1 MLRTLSAAVV
11 AAFVVSS
18 SAFAQGLEPIGR
30 IHSGARKLDRVPA
43 IAVPALDR
51 NALADDD
58 EQRRLNGQA
67 PRFAVP
73 HAVAVDAA
81 TAGAWDVLDATW
93 SLWRLRIQ
101 APEAS
106 HVNLGFTRL
115 VLPSTARLMVYS
127 ADYQNVVRPFD
138 AADVSPEGELWT
150 PVVSGSEIVVE
161 LYVTTAQ
168 RPAAL
173 LHLGHIGSGYRF
185 FGAGN
190 TAVGVDDLSGSCNV
204 DVACPAGSG
213 WASEIPAVAAI
224 STGGSVFCTGFMVNN
239 TAQDGRNFFMTANHC
254 GITSGN
260 AASLVCYWNYQRAVC
275 GSGQGPMTMFN
286 TGATFRSSYSTSDFT
301 LVELNSAPNPA
312 WGITYAGWNRS
323 TADATSACGI
333 HHPSGDQKKISFENQ
348 ATTTT
353 SYNSN
358 TVPGNGSHV
367 RVIDWDIGTTEGG
380 SSGSPLFDQNHRVIG
395 QLHGGGAA
403 CGNNLSDWY
412 GRFSMSWTGG
422 GTNSSR
428 LSNWLDPL
436 NSGAVTL
443 DTRGSSAASASV
455 YGSGCYTS
463 YRSFYEQFP
472 GAVDLAGT
480 ASSTSTL
487 AMAPNG
493 AGYTVSA
500 GPNAWFTPTS
510 ANLGLTDDSLSSART
525 LPFSFPFPGGSTTS
539 LRVCSNGFV
548 WLNGTS
554 TDTDYTPTVAEL
566 CANPARLAALWTDLN
581 PATAG
586 TVHYDVDPSNSAV
599 YCTWLAVPAYGSTG
613 TAGNSFQIVLRSS
626 GAVELRYR
634 QLASTPAGA
643 LVGWSPGNGAVEPP
657 ARDLS
662 LAMPFATGADAAGLT
677 FTPNNRP
684 VVGTTLQMTIGNI
697 PAGTVFGG
705 VFLGW
710 SQVPAGIDLAG
721 IGMPGCS
728 RYCSQEFAYT
738 VMAAS
743 PSHVFQFGV
752 PAGATWHGIRMF
764 AQAATLSTGF
774 NSLGALSS
782 NGIELLFNPN

>member
-1 MLRTLSAAVV
+1 
-11 AAFVVSS
+11 
-18 SAFAQGLEPIGR
+18 
-30 IHSGARKLDRVPA
+30 VPA
-43 IAVPALDR
+43 ITVPAIDR

-58 EQRRLNGQA
+58 ELRHQNGQP

-73 HAVAVDAA
+73 NAVDVTPA
-81 TAGAWDVLDATW
+81 THGVWDALDTTW

-101 APEAS
+101 APESS
-106 HVNLGFTRL
+106 HVNLGFSQL
-115 VLPSTARLMVYS
+115 ALPATARLMVYS

-138 AADVSPEGELWT
+138 AADISPEGELWT
-150 PVVSGSEIVVE
+150 PVVTGSEIVCEV
-161 LYVTTAQ
+161 YVATAQ
-168 RPAAL
+168 RQQL
-173 LHLGHIGSGYRF
+173 QLRLVHVGSGYRF
-185 FGAGN
+185 FGAGG
-190 TAVGVDDLSGSCNV
+190 TAVAVDDLSGSCNV

-213 WASEIPAVAAI
+213 WASEIPAIAAI

-301 LVELNSAPNPA
+301 LVELNTAPNPA
-312 WGITYAGWNRS
+312 WGITYVGWNRS

-367 RVIDWDIGTTEGG
+367 RVIDWDTGTTEGG

-422 GTNSSR
+422 GSNSTR

-436 NSGAVTL
+436 NSGAITL

-455 YGSGCYTS
+455 YGTGCYTS
-463 YRSFYEQFP
+463 QASFYEQFA

-480 ASSTSTL
+480 VSTTASVGLTRVGT
-487 AMAPNG
+487 
-493 AGYTVSA
+493 GYTVQA

-510 ANLGLTDDSLSSART
+510 ANLGLTDDSLSAART
-525 LPFSFPFPGGSTTS
+525 LPFTFAFQGGSTTS
-539 LRVCSNGFV
+539 VRLCSNGFL

-554 TDTDYTPTVAEL
+554 TDTDYTPSIAEL
-566 CANPARLAALWTDLN
+566 CSGPARIAALWTDLN
-581 PATAG
+581 PASAG
-586 TVHYDVDPSNSAV
+586 TVHFDVDPSNTAV

-626 GAVELRYR
+626 GAIELRYR
-634 QLASTPAGA
+634 QLASTPSGA
-643 LVGWSPGNGAVEPP
+643 LVGWSPGNGAAVPA

-662 LAMPFATGADAAGLT
+662 ASLPFSTGADASGLT
-677 FTPNNRP
+677 FTPNGRP
-684 VVGTTLQMTIGNI
+684 VLGTTMALSIGNI
-697 PAGTVFGG
+697 PAGTIFAG

-710 SQVPAGIDLAG
+710 SQVPAGVDLG
-721 IGMPGCS
+721 SIGMPGCS
-728 RYCSQEFAYT
+728 RYCSQEFAYSLVT
-738 VMAAS
+738 TGSSAT
-743 PSHVFQFGV
+743 FQFTVPTGAIWQGV
-752 PAGATWHGIRMF
+752 RMF
-764 AQAATLSTGF
+764 SQAATLSAGF
-774 NSLGALSS
+774 NALGALSS
-782 NGIELLFNPN
+782 NGVELRFNVN